1 MRWTIAVLV
10 VVVVLSSVGCA
21 PPGGEYAGLV
31 PPETLAK
38 ADLQYY
44 WHVRCQLERGEQISR
59 MNLVG
64 DRLYC
69 LTDHN
74 RLLALDAARGIW
86 LWSQDLASP
95 RQKVFAP
102 VHADKVLIPPRL
114 RLLIDQDQA
123 APAGRFDA
131 VIVNTLS
138 EILVLDRS
146 TGLTVARI
154 PLDFPASTSGAIGA
168 TADAGQAE
176 HYFLAS
182 SRGWYYG
189 VNFSTGLQ
197 EWGRPT
203 GGFLSSAP
211 VYHDGILYVAGE
223 DNVLYAVRAGHEAV
237 PVWSS
242 QDLDSLPMH
251 GAVSA
256 GIHVDSRGCFVPCQD
271 NRLYA
276 YNPIN
281 GRPLWEPFVCQQ
293 PLQDDVQ
300 VADNSIFLLARQDS
314 FYAIDV
320 AKGAKRWS
328 LPLGRLVL
336 AAMRYRTDRVYLLD
350 ADNNLRVLD
359 EMTGKA
365 SAILPMTGLDRFLP
379 NTTVPAIYAAT
390 RKGRIVCIRLANAGY
405 LTPDMF
411 QQP

>member
-1 MRWTIAVLV
+1 MRWTIAVWV
-10 VVVVLSSVGCA
+10 VTVVLSSVGCA

-31 PPETLAK
+31 QPETLAK

-44 WHVRCQLERGEQISR
+44 WHVRCQLERGEQINR
-59 MNLVG
+59 MDLVG

-69 LTDHN
+69 LTNHN

-95 RQKVFAP
+95 RQRVFTP
-102 VHADKVLIPPRL
+102 VHADKVLIPTRL
-114 RLLIDQDQA
+114 RLPIDQDQTA
-123 APAGRFDA
+123 SVSRFDA
-131 VIVNTLS
+131 VILNTLS

-146 TGLTVARI
+146 TGEKVARI
-154 PLDFPASTSGAIGA
+154 PLDFPASTSGAVG
-168 TADAGQAE
+168 ADADTAQAE

-182 SRGWYYG
+182 FRGWYYS
-189 VNFSTGLQ
+189 VNLSTGLQ
-197 EWGRPT
+197 EWGRST
-203 GGFLSSAP
+203 GGFLNSAP
-211 VYHDGILYVAGE
+211 VYYDGILYVAGE
-223 DNVLYAVRAGHEAV
+223 DNVLYAVKAGRNAV

-242 QDLDSLPMH
+242 QDLDSQPMH
-251 GAVSA
+251 GAVTS

-293 PLQDDVQ
+293 PLQDNVQ
-300 VADNSIFLLARQDS
+300 VGDNSIFLLARRDN

-336 AAMRYRTDRVYLLD
+336 ATMQDRTDRVYLLD

-365 SAILPMTGLDRFLP
+365 SAVLPMTGLDRFLP

-390 RKGRIVCIRLANAGY
+390 RKGRIVCIRLASAGY
-405 LTPDMF
+405 LTPEMF